1 MQVWQTINKV
11 TKNYIQLKTAD
22 LNATIHKKK
31 KVFFVV
37 FLLRKKKDIQN
48 LNTISQKMIQMITK
62 NVHDI
67 ENNNNQSK
75 QK

>member
-22 LNATIHKKK
+22 LNATIHKK

>member
-1 MQVWQTINKV
+1 MLQY
-11 TKNYIQLKTAD
+11 TKKRS
-22 LNATIHKKK
+22 
-31 KVFFVV
+31 FFCC
-37 FLLRKKKDIQN
+37 LSLEKKKDIQN

>member
-1 MQVWQTINKV
+1 MLQYT
-11 TKNYIQLKTAD
+11 
-22 LNATIHKKK
+22 KKK
-31 KVFFVV
+31 KF
-37 FLLRKKKDIQN
+37 FLLSFSWEKKKDIQN

-75 QK
+75 QKW

>member
-1 MQVWQTINKV
+1 MLQYT
-11 TKNYIQLKTAD
+11 
-22 LNATIHKKK
+22 KK